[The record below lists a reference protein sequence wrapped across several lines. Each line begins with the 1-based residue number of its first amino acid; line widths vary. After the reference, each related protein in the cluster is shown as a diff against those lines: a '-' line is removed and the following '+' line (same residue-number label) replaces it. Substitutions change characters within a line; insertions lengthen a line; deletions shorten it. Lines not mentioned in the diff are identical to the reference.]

1 MHVHTWKLLRE
12 EAGRGGGGEGIG
24 SGLVSSGGP
33 FQLNFLPITVLQTDL
48 SPPII

>member
-12 EAGRGGGGEGIG
+12 EAGRGRGGGIG

-33 FQLNFLPITVLQTDL
+33 FQLNFFPSQSFRQISLP
-48 SPPII
+48 P